1 MKAVEKKNKMYNR
14 FICDICGKA
23 FPLMENGYSK
33 YYLLNNRAVC
43 WKCYDKARNIEIFK
57 RVGL

>member
-1 MKAVEKKNKMYNR
+1 MIKNKMYNR

-43 WKCYDKARNIEIFK
+43 LKCYDKARNIETLK